1 MKIPKNPNYAAI
13 VVKIGNI
20 IPLENCDNVVAT
32 MIMGNQVIV
41 SKDTKINDIG
51 LFFPVECELS
61 KAYLSNNNLYRHSEL
76 NVNKDKK
83 GYFEDNGRI
92 RCVKFRGHNSE
103 GLFMPIQS
111 LDFITTT
118 YPHVGQSFD
127 ELNDIEICK
136 KYEITRRVVG
146 GNNVRKIDKKYKSK
160 LVENQFRLHD
170 DTEQLYRNLYKLYP
184 DQLISIT
191 YKLHGTSFIS
201 SKVLCKKPL
210 KWYENVLKSLGVNVV
225 DTQYDY
231 LYASRK
237 VIKNA
242 ELNSGNSHFYGED
255 IWGLADA
262 KVREFLQ
269 DGMTIYG
276 EIVGYLPS
284 GGAIQKDYDYGCA
297 PNTFEVYIYRITYT
311 NTSGKVF
318 EFSAKQVQDWCKA
331 NRLDAVP
338 QLYYGYASELYT
350 LLTGLDVEDDLDDW
364 RVNFLK
370 ALKKQYN
377 EEDCFMCTNKVPQ
390 EGVVLR
396 IEKNKFEAYKIK
408 SVSFLE
414 RESSL
419 LDKGEIDIE
428 SES

>member
-1 MKIPKNPNYAAI
+1 MKQPKNPNYAAT
-13 VVKIGNI
+13 VVKISNI

-41 SKDTKINDIG
+41 SKDTKINDVG

-61 KAYLSNNNLYRHSEL
+61 SKYLSNNNLYRQSEL
-76 NVNKDKK
+76 NVDKNKK

-127 ELNDIEICK
+127 ELNDVEICK
-136 KYEITRRVVG
+136 KYEIVRKITNT
-146 GNNVRKIDKKYKSK
+146 NNVRKIDRKYKSK

-184 DQLISIT
+184 SQIISMT

-210 KWYENVLKSLGVNVV
+210 KWYEKALKSLGVDVV

-262 KVREFLQ
+262 KIREFLQ
-269 DGMTIYG
+269 DGMTVYG

-284 GGAIQKDYDYGCA
+284 GGAIQKDYHYGCA
-297 PNTFEVYIYRITYT
+297 PNTFEIYIYRITYT

-318 EFSAKQVQDWCKA
+318 EFSAKQVQDWCKTTGL
-331 NRLDAVP
+331 NAVP
-338 QLYYGYASELYT
+338 QLYYGYASDLYT

-364 RVNFLK
+364 RINFLK
-370 ALKKQYN
+370 ALKKQCN
-377 EEDCFMCTNKVPQ
+377 EADCFMCTIKVPE
-390 EGVVLR
+390 EGAVLR

-419 LDKGEIDIE
+419 LDKNVLDIE

>member
-262 KVREFLQ
+262 KIREFLQ

-318 EFSAKQVQDWCKA
+318 GFSAKQVQDWCKA
-331 NRLDAVP
+331 NGLNAVP

-350 LLTGLDVEDDLDDW
+350 LLTGLDVEDDLDAW
-364 RVNFLK
+364 RINFLK

-377 EEDCFMCTNKVPQ
+377 EEDCFMCTNKVPE
-390 EGVVLR
+390 EGAVLR

-428 SES
+428 SQ

>member
-1 MKIPKNPNYAAI
+1 MKQPKNPNYAAT
-13 VVKIGNI
+13 VVKISNI

-41 SKDTKINDIG
+41 SKDTKINDVG

-61 KAYLSNNNLYRHSEL
+61 TDYLSNNNLYRHSEL
-76 NVNKDKK
+76 NVDKNKK

-111 LDFITTT
+111 LDFITTV
-118 YPHVGQSFD
+118 YPNIGQTFD
-127 ELNDIEICK
+127 ELNDVEICK
-136 KYEITRRVVG
+136 KYEIVRKITNT
-146 GNNVRKIDKKYKSK
+146 NNVRKIDRKYKSK

-184 DQLISIT
+184 SQIISIT

-210 KWYENVLKSLGVNVV
+210 KWYEKALKSLGVDVV

-262 KVREFLQ
+262 KIREFLQ
-269 DGMTIYG
+269 DGMTVYG

-297 PNTFEVYIYRITYT
+297 PNTFEIYIYRITYT

-318 EFSAKQVQDWCKA
+318 EFSAKQVQDWCKTTGL
-331 NRLDAVP
+331 NAVP
-338 QLYYGYASELYT
+338 QLYYGYASDLYT

-364 RVNFLK
+364 RINFLK

-377 EEDCFMCTNKVPQ
+377 EADCFMCSNKVPE
-390 EGVVLR
+390 EGAVLR

-419 LDKGEIDIE
+419 LDKNVLDIE
-428 SES
+428 SCN

>member
-1 MKIPKNPNYAAI
+1 MKIPKNPNYAAT
-13 VVKIGNI
+13 VVKISNI

-41 SKDTKINDIG
+41 SKDTKINDVG

-76 NVNKDKK
+76 NVDKDKK

-127 ELNDIEICK
+127 ELNNIEICK
-136 KYEITRRVVG
+136 KYEITVKNTG
-146 GNNVRKIDKKYKSK
+146 GSNVRKIDRKYQSK
-160 LVENQFRLHD
+160 LIENQFRLHD
-170 DTEQLYRNLYKLYP
+170 DTEQLYRNLYKLHP
-184 DQLISIT
+184 SQLISIT

-210 KWYENVLKSLGVNVV
+210 KWYEKVLKKFGVDVV

-255 IWGLADA
+255 IWGLAHD
-262 KVREFLQ
+262 KVKEFLQ
-269 DGMTIYG
+269 DGMTVYG

-297 PNTFEVYIYRITYT
+297 PNTFEIYIYRITYT

-318 EFSAKQVQDWCKA
+318 EFSARQVQDWCEA
-331 NRLDAVP
+331 NGLDAVP
-338 QLYYGYASELYT
+338 QLYYGYASDLYT
-350 LLTGLDVEDDLDDW
+350 LLTDLDVEENLDDW

-377 EEDCFMCTNKVPQ
+377 EADCHMCHNKVPE

-396 IEKNKFEAYKIK
+396 IDKNKFEAYKVK
-408 SVSFLE
+408 SVRFLE
-414 RESSL
+414 RETKL
-419 LDKGEIDIE
+419 LDKGEIDME
-428 SES
+428 SQ

>member
-1 MKIPKNPNYAAI
+1 MKQPKNPNYAAT
-13 VVKIGNI
+13 VVKISNI

-41 SKDTKINDIG
+41 SKDTKINDVG

-61 KAYLSNNNLYRHSEL
+61 SKYLSNNNLYRHSEL
-76 NVNKDKK
+76 NVDKNKK

-92 RCVKFRGHNSE
+92 RCVKFRGYNSE

-111 LDFITTT
+111 LDFITTV
-118 YPHVGQSFD
+118 YPNIGQTFD

-136 KYEITRRVVG
+136 KYEIVRRTVG
-146 GNNVRKIDKKYKSK
+146 VNNVRKIDRKYQSK

-184 DQLISIT
+184 SQIISIT

-210 KWYENVLKSLGVNVV
+210 KWYEKALKSLGVDVV

-297 PNTFEVYIYRITYT
+297 HNTFEIYIYRITYT

-318 EFSAKQVQDWCKA
+318 EFSAKQVQDWCKTTGL
-331 NRLDAVP
+331 NAVS
-338 QLYYGYASELYT
+338 QLYYGYASDLYT

-364 RVNFLK
+364 RINFLK

-377 EEDCFMCTNKVPQ
+377 EADCFMCSNKVPE

-396 IEKNKFEAYKIK
+396 IEKNKFEAYKVK
-408 SVSFLE
+408 SVRFLE
-414 RESSL
+414 RETKL
-419 LDKGEIDIE
+419 LDKGEVDIE

>member
-146 GNNVRKIDKKYKSK
+146 GNNVRKIDRKYQSK

-184 DQLISIT
+184 SQLISIT

-210 KWYENVLKSLGVNVV
+210 KWYEKALKSLGVDVV

-237 VIKNA
+237 VIKNS

-297 PNTFEVYIYRITYT
+297 PNTFEIYIYRITYT

-318 EFSAKQVQDWCKA
+318 EFSARQVQDWCKA
-331 NRLDAVP
+331 TGLDAVP
-338 QLYYGYASELYT
+338 QLYYGYASDLYT

-364 RVNFLK
+364 RINFLK

-377 EEDCFMCTNKVPQ
+377 EADCFMCSNKVPE
-390 EGVVLR
+390 EGAVLR

-428 SES
+428 SQ